1 MKNTDKT
8 KAIVNIVIL
17 TAIIIFVNMLAS
29 EFFFRLDFTEN
40 KRYTISDST
49 KELLRG
55 LDSSVTLKF
64 YISEDLPTRVL
75 PVERDI
81 RDTLEEYR
89 RYGGGNVQL
98 SVLVPEKDED
108 IEQDAQKLG
117 IQQAQVNVVGEN
129 RQEAQNIYMGISMH
143 YLDKSEVIPVVT
155 NVNDLEYQL
164 TSRILKLSVEDK
176 KKIVFLDKTLEY
188 PQGIDP
194 AMKQQLMQQM
204 GPSHSINEDMRFI
217 AKQLKEQYIV
227 EEKAVKEGQSL
238 PENTETL
245 IINGPSNLTEWEKY
259 IIDQHLVA
267 GGKVVLLKSAMKI
280 AQGAMAQAD
289 QLNYADLLASYGIT
303 INNNYVMDQN
313 NYSAMIPSGNSRYV
327 MPFPLWVKV
336 SPRQISEDLP
346 ETVRDVG
353 ALGFTFASSISI
365 NEKENLSYMAIVESS
380 SESWTREGTVVIDPQ
395 NLEPSNSESTRPHK
409 LAVLVQGKF
418 PSSFD
423 ENSVPESAS
432 ADSFA
437 EKGSE
442 EGALFVLG
450 SSEFMLDHIAQRFS
464 SNILFFQNMIDYLSN
479 NDVLTGIRS
488 RRKSLPPVDPDLSD
502 TVKNVIKWLGT
513 ILMPLMVIIFGISRM
528 FMRKSISGRV

>member
-1 MKNTDKT
+1 MKNVDKT
-8 KAIVNIVIL
+8 KSIINVFIL
-17 TAIIIFVNMLAS
+17 TAIIVLVNMLAT

-49 KELLRG
+49 KELLQE

-75 PVERDI
+75 PVERNI

-89 RYGGGNVQL
+89 RYGGGNVKI
-98 SVLVPEKDED
+98 SILVPEKDEE
-108 IEQDAQKLG
+108 IEQDARKLG
-117 IQQAQVNVVGEN
+117 IQKAQVNVIGEN
-129 RQEAQNIYMGISMH
+129 RQEVQNIYMGISMH

-155 NVNDLEYQL
+155 KANDLEYQL

-176 KKIVFLDKTLEY
+176 KKIVFLDKTPKY

-204 GPSHSINEDMRFI
+204 GPSHSINEDMRFV
-217 AKQLKEQYIV
+217 AEQLKEQYTV
-227 EEKAVKEGQSL
+227 EEKIIKEGQFL
-238 PENTETL
+238 PENTEVL
-245 IINGPSNLTEWEKY
+245 IINGPSNLSEWEKY
-259 IIDQHLVA
+259 VIDQHLVA

-280 AQGAMAQAD
+280 AQGAMAQTD
-289 QLNYADLLASYGIT
+289 QLNYSDLLASYGVT
-303 INNNYVMDQN
+303 INNDYVMDKH
-313 NYSAMIPSGNSRYV
+313 NYTAMIPSGNSRYV

-336 SPRQISEDLP
+336 APRQISEDIP

-365 NEKENLSYMAIVESS
+365 NEKENLSYMEVAESS
-380 SESWTREGTVVIDPQ
+380 PESWIKEGTVVIDPQ

-423 ENSVPESAS
+423 ENSVPEAAS
-432 ADSFA
+432 ADSFVK
-437 EKGSE
+437 KGNE
-442 EGALFVLG
+442 DGALFVLG
-450 SSEFMLDHIAQRFS
+450 TSEFILDHIAQRFS
-464 SNILFFQNMIDYLSN
+464 SNILFFQNMVDYISN
-479 NDVLTGIRS
+479 NEILTGIRS
-488 RRKSLPPVDPDLSD
+488 RRKTLPPVASDLSD
-502 TVKNVIKWLGT
+502 TVKSVIKWLGT
-513 ILMPLMVIIFGISRM
+513 ILMPLVVIIFGILRM
-528 FMRKSISGRV
+528 FMRKSISGRA